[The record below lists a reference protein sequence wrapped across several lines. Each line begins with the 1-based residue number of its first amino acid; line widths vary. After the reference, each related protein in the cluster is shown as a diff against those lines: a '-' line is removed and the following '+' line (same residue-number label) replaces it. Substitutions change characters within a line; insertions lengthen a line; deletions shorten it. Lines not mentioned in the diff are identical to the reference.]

1 LKLSHVFREC
11 DLRNTQGR
19 NEGEVVLIVL
29 ELWEK
34 VDQEEIL
41 EISMA

>member
-1 LKLSHVFREC
+1 
-11 DLRNTQGR
+11 LRNTQGR